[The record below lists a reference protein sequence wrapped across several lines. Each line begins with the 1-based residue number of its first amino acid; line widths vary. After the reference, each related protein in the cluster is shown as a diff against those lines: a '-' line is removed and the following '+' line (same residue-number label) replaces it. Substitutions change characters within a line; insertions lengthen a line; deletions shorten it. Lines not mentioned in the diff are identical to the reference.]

1 MEDPTLTSSQRM
13 LFDSD
18 SEVRRKMNVLDDQQ
32 VRQLIMEKVN
42 AIPQDV
48 QVRQA

>member
-1 MEDPTLTSSQRM
+1 M
-13 LFDSD
+13 LIDSD